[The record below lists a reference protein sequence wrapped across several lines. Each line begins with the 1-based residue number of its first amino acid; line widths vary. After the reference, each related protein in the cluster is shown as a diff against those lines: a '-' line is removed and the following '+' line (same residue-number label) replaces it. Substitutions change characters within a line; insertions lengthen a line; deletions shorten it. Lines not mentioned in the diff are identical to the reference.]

1 MLMYNTTDFE
11 NHLCQGDII
20 IDLKLKLIADFEPK
34 EYFKGILILTYTCDL
49 VLEQD
54 PVEYINFCPIFSL
67 DCMIKPMIDIY
78 AEKFRDKKSPD
89 KEISVVIKRKLKDI
103 CNYKRKNIFFLIAD
117 EILDNE
123 DCYADLEQI
132 YSITIDNVES
142 ILNNRKASLQSPW
155 IEKLGFKIG
164 YCFNR
169 IALPDTP
176 PNHIKNIFDSKYL
189 MIIQDKTEKE
199 ST

>member
-1 MLMYNTTDFE
+1 MYNTIDFE

-20 IDLKLKLIADFEPK
+20 VDLELKLIADFEPK

-49 VLEQD
+49 VPEQD
-54 PVEYINFCPIFSL
+54 PVEFINFCPIFSL

-78 AEKFRDKKSPD
+78 TEKFRTKKNPS
-89 KEISVVIKRKLKDI
+89 KEINEVIKRKLNDI
-103 CNYKRKNIFFLIAD
+103 CNYKRKNIFFLISD
-117 EILDNE
+117 EVLDNE
-123 DCYADLEQI
+123 DCYANLEQI
-132 YSITIDNVES
+132 YSVGIDDVES
-142 ILNNRKASLQSPW
+142 LLNNRKASLQSPW

-176 PNHIKNIFDSKYL
+176 LEHIENLFESKYL
-189 MIIQDKTEKE
+189 TLIQDKIEKE
-199 ST
+199 EF